1 MIDKDLIFTWLRDFG
16 AEPKEDT
23 ADSADWVVQG
33 SFMNL
38 GFVVLQPTGKDCIQ
52 LQRGMEISEEHVAKL
67 KSLSASK
74 YQAFLYQLKRGY
86 LLSNIRYQL
95 FFPGN
100 GNGILERVLLSCQVY
115 EDGLSKERFFDKLYK
130 LHDAAILLIVELK
143 HL

>member
-1 MIDKDLIFTWLRDFG
+1 MIDKDQIIEWLKQFG
-16 AEPKEDT
+16 ANPQEDT
-23 ADSADWVVQG
+23 TEEADWVIG
-33 SFMNL
+33 CSFMNL
-38 GFVVLQPTGKDCIQ
+38 NFAVLQPTGEDCIQ

-95 FFPGN
+95 IFPGN
-100 GNGILERVLLSCQVY
+100 GNGILERVLLSCRVY
-115 EDGLSKERFFDKLYK
+115 EDGLSKERFFDKLFK